1 MFLWQRTPLGVGHR
15 LLSNLLEARRKLRAQ
30 ADQLAELK
38 AHCDHLTLD
47 LVAALQKEE
56 ALEALNDVCR

>member
-1 MFLWQRTPLGVGHR
+1 MGHR